1 MNRLIQL
8 KRHAVCVHPI
18 VKCVSV
24 KAFTHSILQASDYS
38 SWSAHHTLFPIQII
52 TMRTFLLAAGLL
64 GCHSLA
70 TVEARKHFVAETVEE
85 PENVLLKTADL
96 HDNLLHEP
104 VLSIK
109 LENRYRFEGLG
120 EFVSRLVDHHT
131 TLGSVG
137 SSATIARQSLLN
149 YHNSQYF
156 GEIKIGTPG
165 RRFVVVS

>member
-1 MNRLIQL
+1 
-8 KRHAVCVHPI
+8 
-18 VKCVSV
+18 
-24 KAFTHSILQASDYS
+24 
-38 SWSAHHTLFPIQII
+38 
-52 TMRTFLLAAGLL
+52 MRTFLLAAGLI

-70 TVEARKHFVAETVEE
+70 AVAARKHFVAETVEE

-96 HDNLLHEP
+96 HDNLLREP

-109 LENRYRFEGLG
+109 LENRYKFEGLG
-120 EFVSRLVDHHT
+120 EFVSRLIDHHT

-165 RRFVVVS
+165 RRFVVVSFPSAFHNQCSIGICSGFRHGFVESVGPRGRMRQVMTLSLKPILQ